1 MGYIYCITSPSGKS
15 YVGQTKRSVERRF
28 IEHCKCFGSCI
39 LLENAIKKYSKEQM
53 KCSTLIEIDDNQ
65 LDEYE
70 SKYIESLNTL
80 EPNGYNVRTGGGVS
94 KHSDESK
101 ERMRLSKMGELNHNY
116 GKPRSDSAKLAIS
129 IAKSGEKHHFYGKTF
144 SDDHKLKLAQS
155 HRKSHS
161 ELPMYM
167 VYVKERPDQYT
178 SSGYAIV
185 NHQSLK
191 NKYFTSK
198 RLSEDEKF
206 KLALEYLNSMD
217 AVQRLNGSG

>member
-1 MGYIYCITSPSGKS
+1 M
-15 YVGQTKRSVERRF
+15 
-28 IEHCKCFGSCI
+28 
-39 LLENAIKKYSKEQM
+39 
-53 KCSTLIEIDDNQ
+53 LIEIEDDQ

-80 EPNGYNVRTGGGVS
+80 EPNGYNVRTGGNVS
-94 KHSDESK
+94 KHSDESR
-101 ERMRLSKMGELNHNY
+101 ERMRLSKIGELNHNY
-116 GKPRSDSAKLAIS
+116 GKPRSDSTKNAIS
-129 IAKSGEKHHFYGKTF
+129 VAKSGEKHHFYGKTF
-144 SDDHKLKLAQS
+144 SEEHKAKVALA

-167 VYVKERPDQYT
+167 VYVKERPEHYV
-178 SSGYAIV
+178 SSGYAIM
-185 NHQSLK
+185 NHPSLK

-206 KLALEYLNSMD
+206 KSAIEYLNSMD